1 MGQGGNLKVNAHRT
15 IRTRVVA
22 MGAILAAV
30 GGMAIA
36 VSASPA
42 SAAVADTKCRAST
55 LVALGSY
62 GAPANLPLAPCKSQT
77 NVQAP
82 INIPLAPLLSVYEGT
97 GASVTTLGPNGI
109 YASAETGIAITEI
122 KIAGL
127 KILLGPITSVAHAF
141 QGPTCA
147 QNAYAVQSNIAY
159 VRINNLPAGGGKG
172 YLALNLGIGT
182 LYLNQSTKVG
192 GTVTQ
197 RAAFLDLPGTGL
209 DIVVGEAT
217 AGVKC

>member
-1 MGQGGNLKVNAHRT
+1 MHSPRK

-22 MGAILAAV
+22 MAAILAAV
-30 GGMAIA
+30 GGMTLA
-36 VSASPA
+36 VTAGPA
-42 SAAVADTKCRAST
+42 SAAVSDTKCRAST
-55 LVALGSY
+55 LVALGSR
-62 GAPANLPLAPCKSQT
+62 GAPANLKLTPCASQT

-82 INIPLAPLLSVYEGT
+82 VNVPLSPLVSVYEGT
-97 GASVTTLGPNGI
+97 GGSVTTLGPSGQ
-109 YASAETGIAITEI
+109 YASAETGITITEI
-122 KIAGL
+122 KVLGV

-147 QNAYAVQSNIAY
+147 QNAYAVQSNISY
-159 VRINNLPAGGGKG
+159 IKINNIPAGGGKG
-172 YLALNLGIGT
+172 YMAINLGIGT

-209 DIVVGEAT
+209 DIIVGEAT
-217 AGVKC
+217 AGVRC